1 MIKRSRLIYPSLIA
15 MYNLRKKFY
24 ETWSQNN
31 VFTKT
36 LLTISSFLV
45 LLSIIMIILN
55 IINQNNNNKTTN
67 EINSMNKSLEIIAD
81 FDAKYPGKWVHYIQD
96 KFSTA
101 DIQNSLKLINF
112 NNYLIKQ
119 EGDLI
124 EIEGQVENI
133 LQLTNAIQLLYNN
146 HGLVINTLKLNVI
159 DGLNIYTLKLIY

>member
-1 MIKRSRLIYPSLIA
+1 
-15 MYNLRKKFY
+15 MYNPRKKFY

-36 LLTISSFLV
+36 LLTISSFLM
-45 LLSIIMIILN
+45 LLSIIMVILN

-133 LQLTNAIQLLYNN
+133 VQLTNAIQLLYNN

>member
-1 MIKRSRLIYPSLIA
+1 

-36 LLTISSFLV
+36 LLTISSFLI

-67 EINSMNKSLEIIAD
+67 EINSMNKSLEILAD

-96 KFSTA
+96 KFSTV

-133 LQLTNAIQLLYNN
+133 VQLTNAIQLLYNN

>member
-1 MIKRSRLIYPSLIA
+1 
-15 MYNLRKKFY
+15 MYNVRKKFH

-133 LQLTNAIQLLYNN
+133 VQLTNAIQLLYNN

>member
-1 MIKRSRLIYPSLIA
+1 

-55 IINQNNNNKTTN
+55 IINQSNNNKTTN

-124 EIEGQVENI
+124 EIKGQVENI
-133 LQLTNAIQLLYNN
+133 VQLTNAIQLLYNN

>member
-1 MIKRSRLIYPSLIA
+1 

-36 LLTISSFLV
+36 LLTISSFLI

-55 IINQNNNNKTTN
+55 IINQSNNNKTTN

-133 LQLTNAIQLLYNN
+133 VQLTNAIQLLYNN
-146 HGLVINTLKLNVI
+146 HGLLIHTLKLNVV

>member
-1 MIKRSRLIYPSLIA
+1 

-36 LLTISSFLV
+36 LLTISSFLL

-55 IINQNNNNKTTN
+55 IINQNNNNRTTN

-133 LQLTNAIQLLYNN
+133 VQLTNAIQLLYNN

>member
-1 MIKRSRLIYPSLIA
+1 

-55 IINQNNNNKTTN
+55 IINQNNNNKTTT

-133 LQLTNAIQLLYNN
+133 VQLTNAIQLLYNN

>member
-1 MIKRSRLIYPSLIA
+1 

-133 LQLTNAIQLLYNN
+133 VQLTNAIQLLYNN
-146 HGLVINTLKLNVI
+146 HGLMINTLKLNVI

>member
-1 MIKRSRLIYPSLIA
+1 

-55 IINQNNNNKTTN
+55 VINQNNNNKTTN
-67 EINSMNKSLEIIAD
+67 EIDSMNKSLEILAD

-133 LQLTNAIQLLYNN
+133 VQLTNAIQLLYNN

>member
-1 MIKRSRLIYPSLIA
+1 

-36 LLTISSFLV
+36 LLTISSFLI

-101 DIQNSLKLINF
+101 DLQNSLKLINF

-133 LQLTNAIQLLYNN
+133 VQLTNAIQLLYNN

>member
-1 MIKRSRLIYPSLIA
+1 

-55 IINQNNNNKTTN
+55 IINQNNNNKTIT

-81 FDAKYPGKWVHYIQD
+81 FDAKYPGKWVHYIQN

-101 DIQNSLKLINF
+101 DLQNSLKLINF

-133 LQLTNAIQLLYNN
+133 VQLTNAIQLLYNN

>member
-1 MIKRSRLIYPSLIA
+1 

-36 LLTISSFLV
+36 LLTISSFLM

-133 LQLTNAIQLLYNN
+133 VQLTNAIQLLYNN

>member
-1 MIKRSRLIYPSLIA
+1 

-36 LLTISSFLV
+36 LLTISSFLI

-67 EINSMNKSLEIIAD
+67 EINSMNKSLEILSD

-133 LQLTNAIQLLYNN
+133 VQLTNAIQLLYNN

>member
-1 MIKRSRLIYPSLIA
+1 

-31 VFTKT
+31 VFTNT

-101 DIQNSLKLINF
+101 DLQNSLKLINF
-112 NNYLIKQ
+112 SNYLIKQ

-133 LQLTNAIQLLYNN
+133 VQLTNAIQLLYNN

>member
-133 LQLTNAIQLLYNN
+133 VQLTNAIQLLYNN

>member
-1 MIKRSRLIYPSLIA
+1 

-96 KFSTA
+96 KYSTA

-133 LQLTNAIQLLYNN
+133 VQLTNAIQLLYNN

>member
-1 MIKRSRLIYPSLIA
+1 

-36 LLTISSFLV
+36 LLTISSFLI

-55 IINQNNNNKTTN
+55 IINRNNNNKTTT

-133 LQLTNAIQLLYNN
+133 VQLTNAIQLLYNN

>member
-1 MIKRSRLIYPSLIA
+1 

-31 VFTKT
+31 VFTKK
-36 LLTISSFLV
+36 LLTISSFLI

-55 IINQNNNNKTTN
+55 IINQDNNNKTTN
-67 EINSMNKSLEIIAD
+67 EINSMNKSLEILAD
-81 FDAKYPGKWVHYIQD
+81 FDSKYPGKWVHYIQD
-96 KFSTA
+96 KFRTA

-133 LQLTNAIQLLYNN
+133 VQLTNAIQLLYNN

>member
-1 MIKRSRLIYPSLIA
+1 

-67 EINSMNKSLEIIAD
+67 EIDSMNKSLEILAD

-133 LQLTNAIQLLYNN
+133 VQLTNAIQLLYNN

>member
-1 MIKRSRLIYPSLIA
+1 

-36 LLTISSFLV
+36 LLTFSSFLI

-55 IINQNNNNKTTN
+55 IINQNNNNKTTT

-112 NNYLIKQ
+112 NNYLIKE

-133 LQLTNAIQLLYNN
+133 VQLTNAIQLLYNN

>member
-1 MIKRSRLIYPSLIA
+1 

-36 LLTISSFLV
+36 LLTISSFLM
-45 LLSIIMIILN
+45 LLSIIMVILN

-133 LQLTNAIQLLYNN
+133 VQLTNAIQLLYNN

>member
-1 MIKRSRLIYPSLIA
+1 

-36 LLTISSFLV
+36 LLTISSFLI

-67 EINSMNKSLEIIAD
+67 EINSMNKSLEIISD

-133 LQLTNAIQLLYNN
+133 VQLTNAIQLLYNN

>member
-1 MIKRSRLIYPSLIA
+1 

-67 EINSMNKSLEIIAD
+67 EINSMNKSLEILAD
-81 FDAKYPGKWVHYIQD
+81 FDAKYPGKWVHYIQN

-133 LQLTNAIQLLYNN
+133 VQLTNAIQLLYNN

>member
-1 MIKRSRLIYPSLIA
+1 

-67 EINSMNKSLEIIAD
+67 EINSMNKSLEILAD

-96 KFSTA
+96 KFSKA

-133 LQLTNAIQLLYNN
+133 VQLTNAIQLLYNN

>member
-1 MIKRSRLIYPSLIA
+1 
-15 MYNLRKKFY
+15 MYNLRKNFH

-67 EINSMNKSLEIIAD
+67 EIDSMNKSLEILAD

-133 LQLTNAIQLLYNN
+133 VQLTNAIQLLYNN

>member
-1 MIKRSRLIYPSLIA
+1 

-67 EINSMNKSLEIIAD
+67 EINSMNKALEIIAD

-133 LQLTNAIQLLYNN
+133 VQLTNAIQLLYNN

>member
-1 MIKRSRLIYPSLIA
+1 

-133 LQLTNAIQLLYNN
+133 VQLTNAIQLLYNN
-146 HGLVINTLKLNVI
+146 HGLLIHTLKLNVV

>member
-1 MIKRSRLIYPSLIA
+1 

-101 DIQNSLKLINF
+101 DLQNSLKLINF

-133 LQLTNAIQLLYNN
+133 VQLTNAIQLLYNN

>member
-1 MIKRSRLIYPSLIA
+1 
-15 MYNLRKKFY
+15 MYNLRKKFH

-36 LLTISSFLV
+36 LLTISSFLL

-67 EINSMNKSLEIIAD
+67 EINSMNKSLEILAD

-133 LQLTNAIQLLYNN
+133 VQLTNAIQLLYNN

>member
-1 MIKRSRLIYPSLIA
+1 

-36 LLTISSFLV
+36 LLTISSFLI

-55 IINQNNNNKTTN
+55 IINQNNNNKTTT

-133 LQLTNAIQLLYNN
+133 VQLTNAIQLLYNN

>member
-1 MIKRSRLIYPSLIA
+1 

-36 LLTISSFLV
+36 LLTISSFLI

-67 EINSMNKSLEIIAD
+67 EINSMNKSLEILAD

-133 LQLTNAIQLLYNN
+133 VQLTNAIQLLYNN

>member
-1 MIKRSRLIYPSLIA
+1 

-36 LLTISSFLV
+36 LLTISSFLI

-112 NNYLIKQ
+112 NNYLIKE

-133 LQLTNAIQLLYNN
+133 VQLTNAIQLLYNN

>member
-1 MIKRSRLIYPSLIA
+1 

-36 LLTISSFLV
+36 LLTISSFLI

-119 EGDLI
+119 KGDLI

-133 LQLTNAIQLLYNN
+133 VQLTNAIQLLYNN

>member
-1 MIKRSRLIYPSLIA
+1 
-15 MYNLRKKFY
+15 MYNVRKKFH

-133 LQLTNAIQLLYNN
+133 VQLTNAIQLLYNN
-146 HGLVINTLKLNVI
+146 HGLVFNTLKLNVI

>member
-1 MIKRSRLIYPSLIA
+1 

-36 LLTISSFLV
+36 LLTISSFLI

-67 EINSMNKSLEIIAD
+67 EIDSMNKSLEILAD

-101 DIQNSLKLINF
+101 DIQNSLKLINL

-133 LQLTNAIQLLYNN
+133 VQLTNAIQLLYNN